1 MINTR
6 RDAQRGIPLK
16 AQVAWVQPGWDT
28 CLLALALVGRE
39 EPGGEGPGMLR
50 EHGLG
55 SPGDQ
60 HCPGGSHFN

>member
-1 MINTR
+1 MINTW

-28 CLLALALVGRE
+28 CLLALTLVGR
-39 EPGGEGPGMLR
+39 GALR

-60 HCPGGSHFN
+60 HCPGGSHLN